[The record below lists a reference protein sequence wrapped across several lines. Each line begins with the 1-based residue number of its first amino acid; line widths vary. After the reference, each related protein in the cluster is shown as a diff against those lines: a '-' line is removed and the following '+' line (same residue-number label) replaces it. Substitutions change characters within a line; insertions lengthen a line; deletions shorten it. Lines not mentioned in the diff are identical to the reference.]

1 MLYFLE
7 NHDEQRIAS
16 DFFAGDARKGV
27 PAVAVN
33 ALMRRNPFML
43 YAGQEYGERGMDN
56 EGFSGCDGRTTIF
69 DYWTV
74 STLYKG
80 YQHPEELTDE
90 ERGLND
96 VYAKILNIAS
106 REKSVSMGEF
116 FDLMYVNRNLTRQY
130 AFIRKYKNEVL
141 FIVSNF
147 SDEDV
152 SVCVS
157 VPEHAFGFLGIPEK
171 TFHATEM
178 LTERERVLDFSANR
192 NITDAIRA
200 YGVNI
205 YKFVI

>member
-1 MLYFLE
+1 
-7 NHDEQRIAS
+7 
-16 DFFAGDARKGV
+16 
-27 PAVAVN
+27 
-33 ALMRRNPFML
+33 
-43 YAGQEYGERGMDN
+43 MDN

-74 STLYKG
+74 RTLYKG

-96 VYAKILNIAS
+96 VYTKILNIAS
-106 REKSVSMGEF
+106 HEKSVSMGEF

-152 SVCVS
+152 SVCVN

-171 TFHATEM
+171 MFHATEM

>member
-1 MLYFLE
+1 
-7 NHDEQRIAS
+7 
-16 DFFAGDARKGV
+16 
-27 PAVAVN
+27 
-33 ALMRRNPFML
+33 
-43 YAGQEYGERGMDN
+43 
-56 EGFSGCDGRTTIF
+56 
-69 DYWTV
+69 
-74 STLYKG
+74 
-80 YQHPEELTDE
+80 
-90 ERGLND
+90 
-96 VYAKILNIAS
+96 
-106 REKSVSMGEF
+106 
-116 FDLMYVNRNLTRQY
+116 MYVNRNLTRQY

-152 SVCVS
+152 SVCVN

-171 TFHATEM
+171 MFHATEM